1 MKYNKELFELSR
13 ELISNTSKTS
23 DIFDEKTVL
32 ELLALLIKKV
42 KDTKIDNDT
51 IKITFNYPIFGN
63 PEAGYA
69 FIYNLVKNNKFNKIA
84 SEYGFYLS
92 NINMNHSEYSD
103 DNIEIIWDYKSY
115 NESIKT
121 LKLTNNS

>member
-1 MKYNKELFELSR
+1 MKYNKELYMLS
-13 ELISNTSKTS
+13 E
-23 DIFDEKTVL
+23 
-32 ELLALLIKKV
+32 ELLEDSNYEDSVDNKYEIELLKVLLNKV
-42 KDTKIDNDT
+42 KNARLENNM

-63 PEAGYA
+63 PESG
-69 FIYNLVKNNKFNKIA
+69 YNLIYSLVKSDKFNKIA
-84 SEYGFYLS
+84 NEYGFYLS
-92 NINMNHSEYSD
+92 SINMNHSEYSD